1 MGDKAQKWGG
11 SKVWGHHRNKTL
23 RASGTCWIEHMQNAT
38 TRLVKKTTVFTQH
51 LQNMNVDQIKQCILD
66 KVSKLYFAI
75 NTNQRKLYK
84 EEKLQI
90 C

>member
-1 MGDKAQKWGG
+1 
-11 SKVWGHHRNKTL
+11 
-23 RASGTCWIEHMQNAT
+23 
-38 TRLVKKTTVFTQH
+38 
-51 LQNMNVDQIKQCILD
+51 MNVDQIKQCILD